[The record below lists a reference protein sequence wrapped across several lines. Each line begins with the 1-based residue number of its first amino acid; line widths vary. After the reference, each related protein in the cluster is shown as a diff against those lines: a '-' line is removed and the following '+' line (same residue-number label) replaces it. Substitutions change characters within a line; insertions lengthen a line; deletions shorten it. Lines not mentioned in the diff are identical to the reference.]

1 MVSAP
6 ARQPRWTRRKDVR
19 PSEITAAALEV
30 FVEKGFA
37 ATRLDDVAARANVS
51 KGTVYLY
58 FESKEELF
66 KAVVREGLI
75 PAIAEGEKRVAAHRG
90 GAADLIR
97 DLVQGWWQLIGST
110 PYGGLPKL
118 MISESRNFPE
128 IARFYYEE
136 VITRAHRL
144 LRDAVQRGIRSGEFR
159 KMDLDTAQ
167 FLVFSPFIM
176 FLVWQHS
183 LACCE
188 EKHLDPEAYV
198 AEAIELVLRGL
209 AAPEAPSRNKDK
221 VTR

>member
-6 ARQPRWTRRKDVR
+6 ARQPRWTRRKNVR

-37 ATRLDDVAARANVS
+37 ATRLEDVAARAGVS

-75 PAIAEGEKRVAAHRG
+75 PAIAEAEKRVAGHRG
-90 GAADLIR
+90 SASDLLR
-97 DLVQGWWQLIGST
+97 DLVRGWWQLVGST

-144 LRDAVQRGIRSGEFR
+144 LREALRRGMESGEFR
-159 KMDLDTAQ
+159 SMDLNTAQ

-188 EKHLDPEAYV
+188 SESLDPGAYV
-198 AEAIELVLRGL
+198 GEAIEMVLRGL
-209 AAPEAPSRNKDK
+209 AAPGTGPQAKAR
-221 VTR
+221 R

>member
-1 MVSAP
+1 MDSSP

-19 PSEITAAALEV
+19 PSEITAAALEL

-37 ATRLDDVAARANVS
+37 ATRLEDVAARANVS

-58 FESKEELF
+58 FDSKAELF

-75 PAIAEGEKRVAAHRG
+75 PAIAEAEKRAAAHRG
-90 GAADLIR
+90 SASDLIR
-97 DLVQGWWQLIGST
+97 DLVQGWWQMVGRT

-144 LRDAVQRGIRSGEFR
+144 LREALQRGMRSGEFR

-188 EKHLDPEAYV
+188 PRHLDAEGYV
-198 AEAIELVLRGL
+198 AAAIELVLRGL
-209 AAPEAPSRNKDK
+209 AAPPDAANHPKGERG
-221 VTR
+221 

>member
-1 MVSAP
+1 MVSSP
-6 ARQPRWTRRKDVR
+6 VRHPRWTRRKDVR
-19 PSEITAAALEV
+19 PSEITAAALEL

-37 ATRLDDVAARANVS
+37 ATRLEDVAARANVS

-58 FESKEELF
+58 FDSKEELF
-66 KAVVREGLI
+66 KAVVREGLV
-75 PAIAEGEKRVAAHRG
+75 PAIAEAEKRVAAHRG
-90 GAADLIR
+90 SASDLIR
-97 DLVQGWWQLIGST
+97 DLVQGWWQMVGRT

-144 LRDAVQRGIRSGEFR
+144 LREALERGMRSGEFR
-159 KMDLDTAQ
+159 TMDLDTAQ

-188 EKHLDPEAYV
+188 PKHLDAEDYV
-198 AEAIELVLRGL
+198 ADAIELVLRGL
-209 AAPEAPSRNKDK
+209 AAPDAANHPKGQRG
-221 VTR
+221 